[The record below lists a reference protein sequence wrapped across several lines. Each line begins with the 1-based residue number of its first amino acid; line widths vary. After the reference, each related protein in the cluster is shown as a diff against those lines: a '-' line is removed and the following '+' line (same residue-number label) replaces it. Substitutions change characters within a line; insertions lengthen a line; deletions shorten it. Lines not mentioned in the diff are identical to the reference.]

1 MLVGAV
7 TGLRQLGQV
16 IAASSLWETAPVGDV
31 PQGDYLNAVVILDT
45 LRGPRPLL
53 AALLDIEAGAGRIR
67 RERWGPRPL
76 DLDVLLYG
84 DAMFDLPGLVV
95 PHPRMHQRRF
105 VLAPLAEVWP
115 DAVVPGRGRIA
126 DLVAAVS
133 DQKMKWV
140 EGPEWVRR
148 VEPRAES

>member
-1 MLVGAV
+1 MGRLGHV
-7 TGLRQLGQV
+7 T
-16 IAASSLWETAPVGDV
+16 AASSLWETAPVGDV

-53 AALLDIEAGAGRIR
+53 AALLEIEAGAGRIR
-67 RERWGPRPL
+67 RERWGPRTL

-84 DAMFDLPGLVV
+84 DAALDLPGLVV

-115 DAVVPGRGRIA
+115 DAVVRGWGRIA

-140 EGPEWVRR
+140 AGPEWAH
-148 VEPRAES
+148 EAES